1 MGYAGPV
8 AYTPRIADDELRR
21 RLAASGAVV
30 IEGPKAC
37 GKTATARQH
46 VASEVLLDTDR
57 AARDAIAID
66 PSLVL
71 DGLTPRLLDEWQIEP
86 ELWNHVRRA
95 VDDRGKPGQFVL
107 TGSAVPA
114 DDATRHTGAGRFSR
128 LRMRPMTLDE
138 LGAGTAA
145 VSLRGLLTGDPARS
159 GDPGLQLDDL
169 IELVVRGGW
178 PGFRDLDVHDARL
191 AVRDYLD
198 QVRRTDLPR
207 IDGVR
212 RDPNRVGRVLQ
223 SLARHTST
231 SASMQTIVRD
241 TAGPDAAAV
250 DRDTVRGYLDAL
262 QRLMI
267 VEDVPA
273 FRPHLRS
280 SHALRQAATR
290 HFVDPSLA
298 VAALGAS
305 PVSLRADLR
314 TFGLLFESLVVRD
327 LRVYAQA
334 LDAELWHYR
343 DESDLEVDAIVTAQ
357 DGRWAAIEIKLGP
370 GQIDAAAASLLRFAD
385 RVDTDLHG
393 APVLVVVTGTG
404 YGYVRPDGVRVVPI
418 GALAP

>member
-1 MGYAGPV
+1 MT
-8 AYTPRIADDELRR
+8 YTPRIVDAELRQ

-46 VASEVLLDTDR
+46 AASEVLLDTDR
-57 AARDAIAID
+57 TARDAVAID

-71 DGLTPRLLDEWQIEP
+71 DGLTPRLVDEWQIES
-86 ELWNHVRRA
+86 EIWNHVRRA
-95 VDDRGKPGQFVL
+95 VDDRGRPGQFVL

-114 DDATRHTGAGRFSR
+114 DDAMRHTGAGRFSR

-145 VSLRGLLTGDPARS
+145 VSLRGLLAGDPVRS
-159 GDPGLQLDDL
+159 ADPGLRLDDL

-178 PGFRDLDVHDARL
+178 PGFRDLDIRDARL

-212 RDPNRVGRVLQ
+212 RDPGRVGRVLQ

-241 TAGPDAAAV
+241 TAGSDTAAV
-250 DRDTVRGYLDAL
+250 DRDTVRGYIDAL
-262 QRLMI
+262 ERLMI

-280 SHALRQAATR
+280 SHALRRAATR

-305 PVSLRADLR
+305 PASLRADLR
-314 TFGLLFESLVVRD
+314 TFGLLFESLVIRD
-327 LRVYAQA
+327 LRAYAQA
-334 LDAELWHYR
+334 LEADLWHYR
-343 DESDLEVDAIVTAQ
+343 DESDLEVDAIVTAH
-357 DGRWAAIEIKLGP
+357 DGGWAAVEIKLGS
-370 GQIDAAAASLLRFAD
+370 GQVDAAAAGLLRFAD
-385 RVDTDLHG
+385 RIDSERHG
-393 APVLVVVTGTG
+393 PPVLVVVTGSG

>member
-1 MGYAGPV
+1 MAYA
-8 AYTPRIADDELRR
+8 PRIVDAELGK

-37 GKTATARQH
+37 GKTATARQYA
-46 VASEVLLDTDR
+46 ASEVLLDTDR
-57 AARDAIAID
+57 TARDAITVD

-71 DGLTPRLLDEWQIEP
+71 DGSTPRLVDEWQIEP
-86 ELWNHVRRA
+86 DLWNHVRRA
-95 VDDRGKPGQFVL
+95 VDDRGQPAQFVL

-114 DDATRHTGAGRFSR
+114 DDTTRHTGAGRFSR
-128 LRMRPMTLDE
+128 VRMRPMTLDE

-145 VSLRGLLTGDPARS
+145 VPLRGLLAGESVRS
-159 GDPGLQLDDL
+159 TDPGLQLDDL

-178 PGFRDLDVHDARL
+178 PGFRDLDVHDACR

-207 IDGVR
+207 FDGVR
-212 RDPNRVGRVLQ
+212 RDPTRVGRVLQ

-250 DRDTVRGYLDAL
+250 DRDTVRSYLDAL
-262 QRLMI
+262 ERLMI

-280 SHALRQAATR
+280 SHALRHAATR

-305 PVSLRADLR
+305 PVSLRGDLR
-314 TFGLLFESLVVRD
+314 TFGLLFESLVIRD

-334 LDAELWHYR
+334 LDADLWHYR
-343 DESDLEVDAIVTAQ
+343 DESDLEVDAIVTAH
-357 DGRWAAIEIKLGP
+357 DGAWAAIEIKLGP
-370 GQIDAAAASLLRFAD
+370 GQVDTAAASLLRFAD
-385 RVDTDLHG
+385 RVDTERLG
-393 APVLVVVTGTG
+393 PPVLVVVTGTG
-404 YGYVRPDGVRVVPI
+404 YGYVRPDGVRVVPV